1 MLTIYTYKNCSTC
14 RKATK
19 FLQTRG
25 ITYEE
30 KPIRED
36 PPTLNQLSHM
46 LETYNGQIKRL
57 FNSSS
62 QDYREAGLKH
72 TLASLSDKE
81 AFDHLQR
88 NGNLVKRPFLIGEN
102 TALVGFKESEWLAS
116 LDDSKSR

>member
-36 PPTLNQLSHM
+36 PPTLNQLARM
-46 LETYNGQIKRL
+46 LETNDGQIRRL

-62 QDYREAGLKH
+62 QDYREAGLKDKLV
-72 TLASLSDKE
+72 TLGQEE
-81 AFDHLQR
+81 AFGRLRR
-88 NGNLVKRPFLIGEN
+88 NGNLVKRPFLIGED
-102 TALVGFKESEWLAS
+102 TALVGFNENEWAS
-116 LDDSKSR
+116 QLDNQKV

>member
-19 FLQTRG
+19 FLQSRG

-36 PPTLNQLSHM
+36 PPTLDQLARM
-46 LETYNGQIKRL
+46 LETYDGQMKRL

-62 QDYREAGLKH
+62 QDYRDAGLKH
-72 TLASLSDKE
+72 TLAGLSEGE

-102 TALVGFKESEWLAS
+102 VALVGFKESEWVAL
-116 LDDSKSR
+116 LDDSKS